1 MFGRVDL
8 QKSHLLNNDKVFKI
22 TMYMQSMLCLLGQ
35 HSVYKEAS
43 QLIKQ
48 LLGLEVSGKQIQRVC
63 NYYGEQ
69 IDPIIEANQE
79 D

>member
-1 MFGRVDL
+1 
-8 QKSHLLNNDKVFKI
+8 
-22 TMYMQSMLCLLGQ
+22 MLCLLGQ